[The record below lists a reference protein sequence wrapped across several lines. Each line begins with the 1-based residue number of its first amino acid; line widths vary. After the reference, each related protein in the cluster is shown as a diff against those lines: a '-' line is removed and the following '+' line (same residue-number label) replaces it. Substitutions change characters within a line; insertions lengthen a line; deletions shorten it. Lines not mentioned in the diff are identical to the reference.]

1 VTSEAT
7 AEEGQLGLA
16 QRRLFYAVAF
26 QSALAHVGY
35 ALVLYWQDEPWLA
48 HLDVVGMSI
57 HLLGLVLMLR
67 GKLLPGIWVVI
78 LNAMIHLSGLVVV
91 TGLATGFQLAIIVT
105 TASIPVILG
114 GFTRHVIAAMVV
126 GATLS
131 FVALG
136 YSLWF
141 EPIWALDDTA
151 ALMVHRYNLA
161 ISVIAMTPYGLYI
174 LHQARATR
182 RRIRALRE
190 EVREARRL
198 GQYTIESKIGAGGMG
213 EVYRAS
219 HSLLRRPTALKLI
232 RSSEVGEHTLRRFER
247 EVQLTS
253 QLTHPN
259 TIAIYDYGH
268 TDDGVFYYVMEYL
281 DGLDLGELV
290 ARYGPQP
297 SHRVTH
303 ILRQICDSLGEAH
316 ERGLV
321 HRDIKPANIILCLR
335 GGRPDVVKVLDF
347 GLVKDLQAKHA
358 TVEDG
363 IAGTPAYLS
372 PEAITD
378 PASVGPRSDLYAVGA
393 VAYFLL
399 TGHHVFEKKTLA
411 AICAAH
417 LHEEPTP
424 PSERADVQIDDA
436 LEQLALRCLEKD
448 PAQRPESAHAL
459 RRALDAVAERLPWSE
474 EEALP
479 WWEAHRDSPAP
490 DPAAETTSPPS
501 APQPSLT
508 IDLRQRALG
517 RAPTLQAGE
526 DDAEP
531 SPRALAGEG

>member
-1 VTSEAT
+1 MTSEAT

-281 DGLDLGELV
+281 SGGDLETIVSLTGPMPPARVRHVLEQMAAGL
-290 ARYGPQP
+290 
-297 SHRVTH
+297 S
-303 ILRQICDSLGEAH
+303 EAH
-316 ERGLV
+316 EIGLI
-321 HRDIKPANIILCLR
+321 HRDIKPAN
-335 GGRPDVVKVLDF
+335 VLLEGDGPVADLAKIVDF
-347 GLVKDLQAKHA
+347 GLVRETETEGESSLTQ
-358 TVEDG
+358 TSSVM
-363 IAGTPAYLS
+363 GTPLYMA
-372 PEAITD
+372 PESITAPKD
-378 PASVGPRSDLYAVGA
+378 VDARSDLYAVGA
-393 VAYFLL
+393 VGYFLL
-399 TGHHVFEKKTLA
+399 TGTPVFDGRTVVE
-411 AICAAH
+411 ICSHH
-417 LHEEPTP
+417 LHTHPDP
-424 PSERADVQIDDA
+424 PSSRVDGQLPET
-436 LEQLALRCLEKD
+436 LEEIVMRCLEKA
-448 PAQRPESAHAL
+448 PAARPQSAAEL
-459 RRALDAVAERLPWSE
+459 LELLGACEDVPLWSPSDARRWWEEHGEAITAERVG
-474 EEALP
+474 
-479 WWEAHRDSPAP
+479 
-490 DPAAETTSPPS
+490 S
-501 APQPSLT
+501 AGTAST
-508 IDLRQRALG
+508 VAVDLGG
-517 RAPTLQAGE
+517 R
-526 DDAEP
+526 
-531 SPRALAGEG
+531 